1 MSFKCALLVRK
12 RGPILYIA
20 ILLGAHC
27 YGKHIRIVL
36 FIYNA
41 YKVLEVIFFLFY
53 EHTIIKVERNKT
65 VVHFPVE

>member
-27 YGKHIRIVL
+27 YGKHIRIEL

-41 YKVLEVIFFLFY
+41 YTVK
-53 EHTIIKVERNKT
+53 KRNSFCT
-65 VVHFPVE
+65 FAGYCLTNGG

>member
-27 YGKHIRIVL
+27 YGNNVRIGL

-41 YKVLEVIFFLFY
+41 QKVPTRGNFY
-53 EHTIIKVERNKT
+53 FIL
-65 VVHFPVE
+65 